1 MSQSTKKRIKPNTA
15 NPCMA
20 SSSRAIAV
28 GKGSACPCRG
38 HGGSGS
44 SRLARRTSGEPMTGA
59 RWDGSDELGFAE
71 SEAGLKAGVREN
83 SSLAGAPVL

>member
-20 SSSRAIAV
+20 SSSSAIAG
-28 GKGSACPCRG
+28 GKGSARRCRG

-44 SRLARRTSGEPMTGA
+44 SRRARRTSGERNAGA
-59 RWDGSDELGFAE
+59 RWDGNDELVSAE
-71 SEAGLKAGVREN
+71 SEAGLQAGVKEN
-83 SSLAGAPVL
+83 SSLSGSPVS